1 MELFIWYKYQSIRTR
16 VARIFSG
23 LCQSISLSVLSTH
36 LFTCIIRWL
45 LCSRPLRSGVLFL
58 SFQALC
64 PLWHECL
71 LHILSWFRLGQWQ
84 PCGMKIS
91 LVLLIFLPVPSNVIF
106 IVIMAYNRA
115 NYHNLIDKQQTRF
128 FDNLMLGFKIL
139 KTEYPMGPSSKCHLT
154 SQIRVIIGVAWG
166 SNRYNEVLLLKKA
179 GTDAWNYGKTNL
191 QKDNLRIKSFVL
203 LFPETLH
210 KKL

>member
-1 MELFIWYKYQSIRTR
+1 MSCLIQSGIIHLIQISIYPNKSCSHIQLIMS
-16 VARIFSG
+16 VNIFKRSF
-23 LCQSISLSVLSTH
+23 LH

-139 KTEYPMGPSSKCHLT
+139 KTQYPMGPSSKCHLT

-166 SNRYNEVLLLKKA
+166 SSRYNEVLQLKKA
-179 GTDAWNYGKTNL
+179 GTDA
-191 QKDNLRIKSFVL
+191 
-203 LFPETLH
+203 
-210 KKL
+210 